1 MYIIQ
6 YVEFEN
12 QIVDIAYE
20 VILVIY
26 YLPYSTNFFIYATSS
41 QYRKAYIYFFKKFL
55 VNEKMD
61 KEEICAC
68 QTNTETN
75 LNTFRE
81 IEGIETYFD

>member
-1 MYIIQ
+1 M
-6 YVEFEN
+6 
-12 QIVDIAYE
+12 DIAYE

-26 YLPYSTNFFIYATSS
+26 YLPYSTNFFIYATSA

-61 KEEICAC
+61 EEEICAC
-68 QTNTETN
+68 QQNTETN